1 MYKNTHKCDPY
12 GRIRDMQ
19 QAYLL
24 FFFLILWYDLFQKEN
39 TTGGIAMTI
48 KLDDKLLE
56 HMKKE
61 DYHDIILN
69 VITCQNWQGTYK
81 QVSTRFVEGTNE
93 ELDTIYESHDSEL
106 GKVYF
111 KSGTIDFQD
120 NAEIQLVQLL
130 WAKKIVL
137 KGIRASKQSY

>member
-1 MYKNTHKCDPY
+1 
-12 GRIRDMQ
+12 
-19 QAYLL
+19 
-24 FFFLILWYDLFQKEN
+24 
-39 TTGGIAMTI
+39 MTI

-69 VITCQNWQGTYK
+69 VITCQNCQGTYK
-81 QVSTRFVEGTNE
+81 QVSTRFVEAKNE

-111 KSGTIDFQD
+111 KSGTIEFQD
-120 NAEIQLVQLL
+120 NAEVQLVQLL